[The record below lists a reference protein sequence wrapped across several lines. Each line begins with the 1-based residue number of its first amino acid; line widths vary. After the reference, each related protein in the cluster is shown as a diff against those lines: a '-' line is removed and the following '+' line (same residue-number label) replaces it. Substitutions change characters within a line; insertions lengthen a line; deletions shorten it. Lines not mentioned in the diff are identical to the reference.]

1 MPPQKRRGGARQR
14 RQFDSN
20 NSDSD
25 ADADAGPGS
34 ADERSLEMEPS
45 LSPEVHAKPLVRAAA
60 PQQQLVPAS
69 SVQVKARETLSAE
82 RALHAYERLEDAPPA
97 SAPASSQLDAER
109 DRGFERE
116 RERADR
122 RGVQILN
129 GPSNGNGHVLGGGLP
144 TITYTSPTQAL
155 MAASAPPM
163 LPPIRAVDEEP
174 PSPPQA
180 PPPAQAS
187 QPAPPP
193 SQPAQR
199 KRAST
204 VTKGNRTSSNYGPKV
219 VACNFCRGEP
229 RLVSS
234 ITCIRAPLSSASPP
248 LPPLFC

>member
-60 PQQQLVPAS
+60 PQHQLVPAS
-69 SVQVKARETLSAE
+69 SVQVKTRETLSAE

-97 SAPASSQLDAER
+97 SAPASSQLDTER

-129 GPSNGNGHVLGGGLP
+129 GPSNGNGHVPGGGLP
-144 TITYTSPTQAL
+144 TITYTSPTQAP

-180 PPPAQAS
+180 PPPAQPS

-229 RLVSS
+229 RPVSS
-234 ITCIRAPLSSASPP
+234 ITCIRAPLSSASRP